1 MHRKTAVVLGATGLI
16 GQHLIQELLQ
26 NDFFKKVRILV
37 RRPIPIEHPKA
48 DIQIVNFRD
57 EKDVAA
63 KLDIGDVIF
72 CCIGTTRKKV
82 KGNKTEYRK
91 VDYDIPIIMARLGVQ
106 HGFGQFMLVSAIGA
120 NPLSSNFYLQ
130 LKGCVEEDVAA
141 FPFEAIHIFR
151 PSLLM
156 GKRKEFRLG
165 ERIAQALLP
174 AISFLLAG
182 AWRKYRPIQAAQV
195 AHSMISI
202 ANAGIPGVHIHE
214 YDDMIS
220 SHQRLQS
227 PGLPG

>member
-16 GQHLIQELLQ
+16 GQHLVQELLQ
-26 NDFFKKVRILV
+26 NEFFKKVRILV
-37 RRPIPIEHPKA
+37 RKPILLEHPKA

-91 VDYDIPIIMARLGVQ
+91 VDYDIPIIVARLGVQ
-106 HGFGQFMLVSAIGA
+106 HGFCQFMLVSAVGA

-151 PSLLM
+151 PSVLL
-156 GKRKEFRLG
+156 GKRSEFRLG
-165 ERIAQALLP
+165 ERFAQGMMQVF
-174 AISFLLAG
+174 SFVMAG

-195 AHSMISI
+195 AQSMVNI

-214 YDDMIS
+214 YNDMVT

-227 PGLPG
+227 PLLL